1 MFKIQTGPCT
11 NDFRLMTVAM
21 KINMQF
27 FKSKDTVKS
36 AVGPRLLEV
45 IGLHLFNFAPANNT
59 QVLPKHDKPWWRIRH
74 ILVLNLVLIVPF
86 FSQSGV
92 GYDGEEP
99 ASFFLEH
106 TGLLFKAL

>member
-1 MFKIQTGPCT
+1 M
-11 NDFRLMTVAM
+11 N
-21 KINMQF
+21 INI
-27 FKSKDTVKS
+27 FKSEDTVKA

-45 IGLHLFNFAPANNT
+45 IGPHLFNVAPANNT

-106 TGLLFKAL
+106 TDLLLKAL